1 MHYLMVIAIFLTVVL
16 LIEGS
21 YFAAR
26 AVYAPERRRTRR
38 RMHTVAQ
45 DHDGTSGGIVRRG
58 ALSEIAWVHRLLVKI
73 PLMQRLG
80 RLLEQA
86 HSRYTFGTFL
96 WVSTGLF
103 CLGLLLG
110 PFVVRNAYV
119 QMLGSIVL

>member
-1 MHYLMVIAIFLTVVL
+1 MHYLIVIAIFLTVVL

-26 AVYAPERRRTRR
+26 AVYAPERRRVRR

-45 DHDGTSGGIVRRG
+45 DHNDTSIGIVRRQ

-86 HSRYTFGTFL
+86 HSRYTLGTVFL
-96 WVSTGLF
+96 VSTVLV
-103 CLGLLLG
+103 CLGLLL
-110 PFVVRNAYV
+110 V
-119 QMLGSIVL
+119 